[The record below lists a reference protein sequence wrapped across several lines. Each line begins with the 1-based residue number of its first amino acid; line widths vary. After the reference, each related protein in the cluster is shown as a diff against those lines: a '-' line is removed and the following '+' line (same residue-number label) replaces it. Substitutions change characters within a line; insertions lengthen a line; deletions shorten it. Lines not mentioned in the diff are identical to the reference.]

1 MKHFF
6 KNTSITSIIKI
17 HHNNGDNN
25 MSQFNIG
32 MNFDTEQES
41 LFALEKMKKLV
52 PGKWTISTESG
63 KSIIDGKPMTIFGIV
78 GWFDTKKEYDLASDY
93 FTKIIEEYDLSKNYI
108 EYCNKVDNIQ

>member
-52 PGKWTISTESG
+52 PGKIY
-63 KSIIDGKPMTIFGIV
+63 V
-78 GWFDTKKEYDLASDY
+78 
-93 FTKIIEEYDLSKNYI
+93 
-108 EYCNKVDNIQ
+108 